1 MISHPDRVNAVML
14 IDEAVAAG
22 ARRASAC
29 EALGIS
35 ERTYRRWRETDDDT
49 GVRADARP
57 EAVRPVPAQ
66 RLSDAERAAVL
77 AACHAPQFASRPPGQ
92 IVPALADQGQYLAS
106 ESSFYRVLRDADEQH
121 HRGRAAA
128 PRQRRAP
135 TTHRATAP
143 GQLWSWDVTWLR
155 TRVRGEH
162 YYLYLILDVYS
173 RRVVGHEV
181 YEAERGEL
189 AAELVE
195 RTALAEGVALAPPIL
210 HADNGA
216 IQRGSTLRA
225 TLDRLGI
232 RPSFSRPRVSND
244 NAYSEAWFR
253 TAKYAPSFPA
263 EGFESM
269 EAARRWGLEF
279 VRWYNG
285 EHRHSGIGH
294 VTPDE
299 RHRGED
305 TELLARRRKVY
316 AEAKARHP
324 SRWGTRPT
332 RNWEPIKEVWLN
344 PERAPGA
351 ELQPA

>member
-1 MISHPDRVNAVML
+1 M
-14 IDEAVAAG
+14 
-22 ARRASAC
+22 
-29 EALGIS
+29 
-35 ERTYRRWRETDDDT
+35 
-49 GVRADARP
+49 
-57 EAVRPVPAQ
+57 
-66 RLSDAERAAVL
+66 
-77 AACHAPQFASRPPGQ
+77 
-92 IVPALADQGQYLAS
+92 
-106 ESSFYRVLRDADEQH
+106 
-121 HRGRAAA
+121 
-128 PRQRRAP
+128 
-135 TTHRATAP
+135 
-143 GQLWSWDVTWLR
+143 
-155 TRVRGEH
+155 
-162 YYLYLILDVYS
+162 
-173 RRVVGHEV
+173 
-181 YEAERGEL
+181 
-189 AAELVE
+189 
-195 RTALAEGVALAPPIL
+195 
-210 HADNGA
+210 
-216 IQRGSTLRA
+216 
-225 TLDRLGI
+225 
-232 RPSFSRPRVSND
+232 SND